1 MQFWFAGVQHEVENL
16 LMKVRKTVRIALII
30 GLIALLGG
38 STFASAYVANS
49 NTQQV
54 NNQLE
59 ENAHY
64 YTFPS
69 NLIGIFYDHKDEV
82 AKTTGEAL
90 VNSLSLMTPN
100 VEGYEI
106 SSLDAIPEIFRRK
119 NFDIAV
125 YVFQS
130 DANGLK
136 INGNFKEI
144 SYSWSR
150 SASVFNQIIDR
161 YPNVEHVFAMGNT
174 LQLMNK
180 LNDKRHVH
188 ASQEEKVDAK
198 LIYLYALWTLAD
210 ILEARGGKHAS
221 LGNDIRM
228 ASLKFFA
235 NEFNDIAARNI
246 EPESP
251 LGEESPR
258 TVEARKQRFFE
269 EHPPKVEKIPRDGYV
284 IDPQTKREMNPETGE
299 IRTDGYGGD
308 IFPIEAAGVG
318 DFIVNLIPE
327 ETGLR
332 GPVGGIVDTL
342 LGFLIDKIGDAIGLD
357 ASTVNQIFDLITSI
371 PDLVGLISD
380 PSASKIKQFIDKLR
394 PMLPIPQ
401 DLDPYIDLLI
411 DGLFLLRGDGGDIQ
425 NFIFSAVE
433 MLVPEDILDPSILDI
448 IKNVVT
454 LGQRVF
460 DRISEGGNIID
471 IIFSVLNE
479 QILYNVTTALVGN
492 GTIFG
497 MTVSE
502 IQDFV
507 QKANATISTIVN
519 FISTRDIEGLIYTYG
534 PDLLNF
540 AFSEFNLDENYSE
553 VVMLAVGILLTAL
566 GVSDDKTIEDQLV
579 ELLDRLTPIDLA
591 TIKAKA
597 EEIVKLVGEAVETG
611 ATSLTDMQNSISTL
625 LTELSIPASIAD
637 PINDLMAIVVAAK
650 NVNLNTFPSFAD
662 MILNFAEGLGV
673 PSQYTESLREVV
685 TFVMGV
691 VQFVMHPPRIE
702 DILANI
708 LGTSSLSDLIS
719 QGIQFILNFVQ
730 GILPTSMTTQSVSNA
745 PNRFAAIKV
754 NEVLTAEDLISQAG
768 DYIGL
773 IFQVIESVQ
782 GNSVQGVLLSLL
794 QSAMTVFINFVPDDF
809 RPLVEVAKSI
819 FGVIVGETDQL
830 PSVEEV
836 LNAVLPLLP
845 SSVADVVRQFLPFI
859 MMISDVFT
867 NGFEAIFAQLF
878 GWVSGLVE
886 DLIDELVGS
895 LSSALDGA
903 DGISIDFDVP
913 LGVGSFSLFT
923 IKLHFGLD
931 FGLEFDGEAFGR
943 MLFDLIFRGAS
954 LFSSSD
960 PFDVLK
966 TLASVISIVPIFEA
980 GFEIGDFGSGSNS
993 FLDFMLTS
1001 LGVDLSFSG
1010 EGWFK
1015 LQLFSF
1021 KNGIFSF
1028 DDFFKV
1034 LEWGFSFTI
1043 TISRTFTLL
1052 DFLTGGAGGSLN
1064 AIGEYIGLDAISIT
1078 IAFTLAFTIVKR
1090 AATANQPETG
1100 SMTITFTIGFTV
1112 SLGIDIVIA
1121 KLILKGTLEITLTLL
1136 QDLVAPTPLRVFIAI
1151 QLTITVTI
1159 GFLFFDWDFD
1169 YKWSPSGFE
1178 PPLGY
1183 ELTSP
1188 TPEDAVQNGALGG
1201 DTDGDGLGDEYEK
1214 NTAGLNYQSDDTDG
1228 DTLSDKY
1235 ETQTLK
1241 TDPASKDTDGDG
1253 LDDNVEL
1260 DLKTNPLFPDTDFD
1274 GLTDYEEASIYGTN
1288 PLSIDTDEDGLDDKY
1303 EIFHSYNMTGI
1314 TPSVSQIM
1322 IGGVPYDDRTDP
1334 LNPDTDGDG
1343 LLDGE
1348 EGSRGIYYGPELVG
1362 GEDDY
1367 GYTPD
1372 PPLIFN
1378 GGYTHPL
1385 DNDTDD
1391 DSYWQL
1397 YDGSIAP
1404 VESPYI
1410 MNLGD
1415 KVEIEGLTVILI
1427 DPLTGEPEPPRLIRT
1442 NPVNPDS
1449 DGDTGATAEDRKNP
1463 PFGFFMN
1470 SDGYE
1475 LGIAHTDPLDGDTDD
1490 DGLIDGLEGILR
1502 PDSNHTD
1509 PLNPDTDGDGLG
1521 DMQELLLGTD
1531 ARSVD
1536 SDLDGVTDSDEYFL
1550 YGTNPFLAD
1559 TDSDGLE
1566 DGEELY
1572 LYHSSPFSK
1581 DSDADGLDDY
1591 SEVWKYFSDPMD
1603 EDSDNDGL
1611 TDFEEIKVYY
1621 TDPFIDDTD
1630 GDGLLDGEEI
1640 AGLPY
1645 TTENGTQY
1653 LIKTDPT
1660 KWDTDGDSL
1669 TTINQ
1674 FGEMS
1679 MPMSDGQEFLL
1690 GTDPTRKDT
1699 DLDGLE
1705 DGWEMWLGKG
1715 EIPNFEPINLDP
1727 LSNDTDGDNLMD
1739 GTELVI
1745 ANISTLLYPYVGN
1758 FIQTPF
1764 NTSAV
1769 NPDTDGDQLPDDEEL
1784 RIYGTDPSIPDTDN
1798 DTISDYEELIIYGS
1812 DPVRNDTDGDGLSD
1826 PQEIFG
1832 FDPENLTLAT
1842 NAILF
1847 TDFNKSDS
1855 DGDLL
1860 PDGAEVF
1867 FYNTDPTNQDENGN
1881 GIVDGMEIDTDG
1893 DGLFDGEE
1901 YYIFQT
1907 QQTPE
1912 GGGILQVDSDH
1923 DGLFDGQEVYET
1935 LTNPANWDSDNDTYS
1950 DGLEIYCGTNPNG
1963 NTTESE
1969 ISACFAGLERVVILS
1984 PAQTTYHTNAIPVI
1998 VYDATGNMTAMEYR
2012 YKPENGSYSAPI
2024 PMVETSNPGYWEGTS
2039 LSLPLANG
2047 TYTLEV
2053 TITRPDLTT
2062 FSRTVTFTID
2072 LGPGSI
2078 NILTPEERTY
2088 SFNELQDPEL
2098 PVKVEAGIEYTS
2110 LWFRIRWDNGSI
2122 YIDNTTLNFES
2133 GLNAYY
2139 NSSIKFPKIRG
2150 TTNYTIEVFG
2160 QKTNGEILVKAHRF
2174 AIKTPTI
2181 MENVVI
2187 VALPVV
2193 SIGAVAVV
2201 GKSVVSSGF
2210 KNPFKKR
2217 S

>member
-1 MQFWFAGVQHEVENL
+1 MN
-16 LMKVRKTVRIALII
+16 VRKTVRVTLLI
-30 GLIALLGG
+30 GLILLLSG
-38 STFASAYVANS
+38 STFANAYVANS
-49 NTQQV
+49 NTEQV

-82 AKTTGEAL
+82 AKVTGEAL

-100 VEGYEI
+100 VEGYAI

-130 DANGLK
+130 DPGGLK
-136 INGNFKEI
+136 INGNFKEVT
-144 SYSWSR
+144 YSWDR
-150 SASVFNQIIDR
+150 SASVFDEIIDR
-161 YPNVEHVFAMGNT
+161 YPSVEHVFAMGNT
-174 LQLMNK
+174 LQLVNK
-180 LNDKRHVH
+180 LEDRRNVH

-198 LIYLYALWTLAD
+198 LIYLYALWTLAE
-210 ILEARGGKHAS
+210 ILEQRGGKQAS

-228 ASLKFFA
+228 ASLKFFSE
-235 NEFNDIAARNI
+235 EFNDIAARNI

-251 LGEESPR
+251 LGQESEA
-258 TVEARKQRFFE
+258 TVAARKQRFFN

-284 IDPQTKREMNPETGE
+284 IDPVTKREMDPETGQ
-299 IRTDGYGGD
+299 IRTNGYGGD
-308 IFPIEAAGVG
+308 IFPVETAGVG

-332 GPVGGIVDTL
+332 GPIGGIVDTL
-342 LGFLIDKIGDAIGLD
+342 LGFLIDLVGDAIGLD
-357 ASTVNQIFDLITSI
+357 ADTVNNIVDLIVSI

-380 PSASKIKQFIDKLR
+380 PSASKIKGFIDKLR
-394 PMLPIPQ
+394 PLLPIPQ

-411 DGLFLLRGDGGDIQ
+411 DGLFLLRGEGGDIQ

-433 MLVPEDILDPSILDI
+433 MLVPDDILDPSILDI

-460 DRISEGGNIID
+460 DRISEGGNVID
-471 IIFSVLNE
+471 IIFSILNE

-492 GTIFG
+492 GTLFG
-497 MTVSE
+497 MTVAE
-502 IQDFV
+502 VQDFV
-507 QKANATISTIVN
+507 RKANATISTIVN
-519 FISTRDIEGLIYTYG
+519 LVSTRDIEGLIYTYG

-540 AFSEFNLDENYSE
+540 AFSEFGLDEEDSE

-566 GVSDDKTIEDQLV
+566 GISDDQTILDQLV
-579 ELLDRLTPIDLA
+579 ALLERVTSVDIS
-591 TIKAKA
+591 TIKQKA
-597 EEIVKLVGEAVETG
+597 EDIVKAVGEAVENGVSSVNDLQST
-611 ATSLTDMQNSISTL
+611 ISTL
-625 LTELSIPASIAD
+625 LTELSVPSNIAG

-662 MILNFAEGLGV
+662 MILNFASGLGV
-673 PSQYTESLREVV
+673 PNSYLESVREVV
-685 TFVMGV
+685 TLVMGV
-691 VQFVMHPPRIE
+691 VQFVMNPPRIE
-702 DILANI
+702 DILSGI
-708 LGTSSLSDLIS
+708 LGSSSLSGLIS
-719 QGIQFILNFVQ
+719 QGIEFIINFVQ
-730 GILPTSMTTQSVSNA
+730 GILPSSLSTQSVNEPS
-745 PNRFAAIKV
+745 RFANTITTSG
-754 NEVLTAEDLISQAG
+754 LTLEELIAQAG

-773 IFQVIESVQ
+773 VFQVIESVQ

-794 QSAMTVFINFVPDDF
+794 QSAMTVFMSFVPDDF
-809 RPLVEVAKSI
+809 RPLVEIAKSI
-819 FGVIVGETDQL
+819 FGVITGEIDEL
-830 PSVEEV
+830 PSIDEI

-845 SSVADVVRQFLPFI
+845 SSVADVVQQFLPFI
-859 MMISDVFT
+859 MVISDVFT

-878 GWVSGLVE
+878 GWVTGLVE
-886 DLIDELVGS
+886 DLIGELVGS
-895 LSSALDGA
+895 ISSALDGA

-954 LFSSSD
+954 LFDSSD
-960 PFDVLK
+960 PLSILG

-980 GFEIGDFGSGSNS
+980 GFEIGDFGSGESS

-1001 LGVDLSFSG
+1001 LGVELSFSG

-1021 KNGIFSF
+1021 KNGVFSF
-1028 DDFFKV
+1028 DDFFKI
-1034 LEWGFSFTI
+1034 LEWGFGFTI
-1043 TISRTFTLL
+1043 TISKTLTLL

-1064 AIGEYIGLDAISIT
+1064 AIGKYIGLDAISIT
-1078 IAFTLAFTIVKR
+1078 IAFTLAFSIVKR

-1112 SLGIDIVIA
+1112 SLGIDIFIA
-1121 KLILKGTLEITLTLL
+1121 KLILTGTLEITLTLL

-1169 YKWSPSGFE
+1169 YKWSPNGFE

-1188 TPEDAVQNGALGG
+1188 TPEDAVENGALGG
-1201 DTDGDGLGDEYEK
+1201 DKDGDGLGDEYEQR
-1214 NTAGLNYQSDDTDG
+1214 TPGLNPESEDSDG
-1228 DTLSDKY
+1228 DTLSDKF

-1253 LDDNVEL
+1253 LDDNIEL

-1274 GLTDYEEASIYGTN
+1274 GLNDYEEASIYGTN
-1288 PLSIDTDEDGLDDKY
+1288 PLSIDTDEDGLDDRY
-1303 EIFHSYNMTGI
+1303 EVFHSYNMTGI

-1343 LLDGE
+1343 LLDGD

-1362 GEDDY
+1362 DSEDY

-1404 VESPYI
+1404 VEFPYI

-1415 KVEIEGLTVILI
+1415 RIEIEGLTVILI

-1449 DGDTGATAEDRKNP
+1449 DGDTGATAADRENP
-1463 PFGFFMN
+1463 PFGFFLN

-1475 LGIAHTDPLDGDTDD
+1475 LAIAHTDPLDGDSDD
-1490 DGLIDGLEGILR
+1490 DGMIDGLEGILR

-1536 SDLDGVTDSDEYFL
+1536 SDLDGVTDGDEYFL
-1550 YGTNPFLAD
+1550 YGTNPFLID

-1572 LYHSSPFSK
+1572 LYHSSPFSR

-1611 TDFEEIKVYY
+1611 TDFEEIVVYY
-1621 TDPFIDDTD
+1621 TDPFDDDTD
-1630 GDGLLDGEEI
+1630 DDGLLDGEEI

-1645 TTENGTQY
+1645 LTENGTEY

-1669 TTINQ
+1669 TTLNQ

-1679 MPMSDGQEFLL
+1679 MSMSDGQEFLL
-1690 GTDPTRKDT
+1690 KTDPTRKDT

-1715 EIPNFEPINLDP
+1715 EIPNFKPISLDP
-1727 LSNDTDGDNLMD
+1727 LSNDTDGDNIMD
-1739 GTELVI
+1739 GTELVV

-1784 RIYGTDPSIPDTDN
+1784 RIYFTNPSIADSDN
-1798 DTISDYEELIIYGS
+1798 DTLSDYEEIVIHKS
-1812 DPVRNDTDGDGLSD
+1812 DPVRNDTDGDGLTD
-1826 PQEIFG
+1826 DQEIFG
-1832 FDPENLTLAT
+1832 FDPLNLTLGLNVT
-1842 NAILF
+1842 NVIF

-1867 FYNTDPTNQDENGN
+1867 FYNSDPTNQDENGN
-1881 GIVDGMEIDTDG
+1881 GIVDGMEVDSDG

-1901 YYIFQT
+1901 YYVYLT

-1923 DGLFDGQEVYET
+1923 DGLFDGEEVYET
-1935 LTNPANWDSDNDTYS
+1935 LTNPAEWDSDNDTYS
-1950 DGLEIYCGTNPNG
+1950 DGLEIRCGTDPHS

-1969 ISACFAGLERVVILS
+1969 MAACFAGLERVVILS
-1984 PAQTTYHTNAIPVI
+1984 PAPTTYRTNAIPVI
-1998 VYDATGNMTAMEYR
+1998 VFDATGNMTAMEYR
-2012 YKPENGSYSAPI
+2012 FKPENGSYSSPI

-2047 TYTLEV
+2047 TYTLEITV
-2053 TITRPDLTT
+2053 TRPDLTT
-2062 FSRTVTFTID
+2062 FARRVTFTID

-2088 SFNELQDPEL
+2088 SFNELQDPQL

-2110 LWFRIRWDNGSI
+2110 LWFRVRLANGSI
-2122 YIDNTTLNFES
+2122 LIDNTTLSFES

-2139 NSSIKFPKIRG
+2139 NESIKFPKIRG

-2160 QKTNGEILVKAHRF
+2160 EKTNGDILVKAHRF
-2174 AIKTPTI
+2174 AIKTPTVL
-2181 MENVVI
+2181 ENVVLVAVPI
-2187 VALPVV
+2187 VSV
-2193 SIGAVAVV
+2193 GAVAVI